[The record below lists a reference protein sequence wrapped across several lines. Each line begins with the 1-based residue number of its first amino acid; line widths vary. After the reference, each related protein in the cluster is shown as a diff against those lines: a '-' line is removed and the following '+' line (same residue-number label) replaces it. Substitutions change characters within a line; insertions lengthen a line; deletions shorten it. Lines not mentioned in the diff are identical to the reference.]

1 MSPVDPPR
9 LGALLQTAKG
19 RTTAWRRSAADLPG
33 MFKTLRLRL
42 TRIERYVLTRTLI
55 GVGGALGVLSA
66 ILLLIDFVELSR
78 TVGVRAKEASVVD
91 IFGLT
96 LLEVPAKILQILPFA
111 FLFGVLAA
119 YVNLNRRSELV
130 ALRAAGVSAWRFIFP
145 AAGAAIVIGIFTVVV
160 LNPIASALND
170 TYQQVEQKM
179 VNDGPVVA
187 DKSVWLRQSDRRTQ
201 IIIRAQSTGVSGV
214 RLREVLLFV
223 YNIDK
228 AGDAHFARRIEA
240 DQARLVNR
248 QWILNGVR
256 EGDPGAQAV
265 KIDTMTLPST
275 LNDRTALERF
285 SSPQAVPFWSL
296 PGMISRTERA
306 GFSATPYQL
315 QLDQLLATPIMFAA
329 MSVLAAALSL
339 RLLRLGGLAGLAG
352 SGVALGF
359 ILFFFDQF
367 CSSLGKAE
375 VIPPFLAAWTPPLLA
390 LLAGFTLLCYTE
402 DG

>member
-9 LGALLQTAKG
+9 LGAFLQTAKG

-296 PGMISRTERA
+296 PGMISRTVRA

-329 MSVLAAALSL
+329 MSVLAAAFSL